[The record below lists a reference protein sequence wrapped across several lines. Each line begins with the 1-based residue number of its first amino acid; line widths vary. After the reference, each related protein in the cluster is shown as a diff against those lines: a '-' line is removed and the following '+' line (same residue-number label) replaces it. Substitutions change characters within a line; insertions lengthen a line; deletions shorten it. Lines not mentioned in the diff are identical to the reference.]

1 MALLITEFA
10 GHQEPGRLITE
21 RVVDTLVGALVG
33 FAAAVAVTNR
43 RAGDRV
49 EHALDAVERAREHT
63 TRLLAASHPAPGA
76 LDAARRSLAAAL
88 TDLRATVEAA
98 SGEWWQRDL
107 PQERVVR
114 AEQAGHRTLAAT
126 VRHHRAEGVRP

>member
-10 GHQEPGRLITE
+10 GYQEPGRLITE

-33 FAAAVAVTNR
+33 FLAAVAVTNR
-43 RAGDRV
+43 RAGSRV
-49 EHALDAVERAREHT
+49 EHALAAAECAREHT
-63 TRLLAASHPAPGA
+63 ARLLAEPAPA
-76 LDAARRSLAAAL
+76 PADLEAARRSLAASLA
-88 TDLRATVEAA
+88 DLRATVDAA
-98 SGEWWQRDL
+98 SGEWWQRAL

-126 VRHHRAEGVRP
+126 ARACG